1 MTTSALAPAVKP
13 PFWLLAEL
21 TYRCPLHCV
30 FCSNPVDYARHDQE
44 LDTAT
49 WKRVLAEARALGA
62 VQLGFSGGEP
72 LLRDDLEE
80 LVEHARGLGFY
91 TNLIT
96 SGVGLTAVRAQA
108 LKRAGLDHIQL
119 SFQDSSRELNDFISS
134 TRTFDLKSRVAAII
148 KDAGYPMVLNCVMHR
163 FNLPHVGRIVDMAE
177 RMGADF
183 LELANTQY
191 YGWAWHNRAALMPT
205 VDELRDAEAIVMAH
219 RERIASAAG
228 AMKILWVSPDYADAK
243 PKPCMA
249 GWGSVFLVVAPDGLA
264 LPCHSARM
272 LPGLAFPDLR
282 ETSVRSAWF
291 DSDAFNRYRGT
302 GWMNDTCGSCDERE
316 RDHGGCRCQA
326 FLVAGDAAATDPVCR
341 KSEHRGRIDAMLD
354 AAALAAAQRA
364 DSAAAVAPLRFVPGA
379 AKRAGLIFR
388 GDATSL
394 ALSVA
399 ADLPTPSPTREPD
412 LFPASP

>member
-1 MTTSALAPAVKP
+1 MTGGRVVKP
-13 PFWLLAEL
+13 PLWMLAEL

-30 FCSNPVDYARHDQE
+30 FCSNPIDYARHDSE

-80 LVEHARGLGFY
+80 LVAHAHGLGFY

-96 SGVGLTAVRAQA
+96 SGVGLTAKRALA
-108 LKRAGLDHIQL
+108 LKAAGLDHVQL
-119 SFQDSSRELNDFISS
+119 SFQDSTRELNDFITS
-134 TRTFDLKSRVAAII
+134 TRTFELKSRVAAII

-163 FNLPHVGRIVDMAE
+163 FNLPHVGRIVEMAE
-177 RMGADF
+177 RMGADY

-191 YGWAWHNRAALMPT
+191 YGWAWHNRAALIPT
-205 VDELRDAEAIVMAH
+205 VDDLRDAEAIVISH
-219 RERIASAAG
+219 RERIASTTR

-272 LPGLAFPDLR
+272 LPGLAFPNLATASLAD
-282 ETSVRSAWF
+282 AWF
-291 DSDAFNRYRGT
+291 ASDAFNRYRGHA
-302 GWMNDTCGSCDERE
+302 WMNDRCASCDERDK
-316 RDHGGCRCQA
+316 DHAGCRCQA

-341 KSEHRGRIDAMLD
+341 QSDHRDRIDAMLD
-354 AAALAAAQRA
+354 AASTAATQRA
-364 DSAAAVAPLRFVPGA
+364 ASACATAPLRFVPGA
-379 AKRAGLIFR
+379 ASGGGAVFR
-388 GDATSL
+388 GDAMSL
-394 ALSVA
+394 ALSA
-399 ADLPTPSPTREPD
+399 SLRA
-412 LFPASP
+412 ASPEPGSNPP

>member
-1 MTTSALAPAVKP
+1 MTSGVGAKP

-30 FCSNPVDYARHDQE
+30 FCSNPIDYARHDQE

-80 LVEHARGLGFY
+80 LVAHARGLGFY

-96 SGVGLTAVRAQA
+96 SGVGLSASRAHA
-108 LKRAGLDHIQL
+108 LREAGLDHIQL
-119 SFQDSSRELNDFISS
+119 SFQDSTRELNDFISS
-134 TRTFDLKSRVAAII
+134 SRTFELKSRVAAII

-163 FNLPHVGRIVDMAE
+163 FNLPHVGRIIDMAE
-177 RMGADF
+177 RMDADV

-205 VDELRDAEAIVMAH
+205 VDELRDAEAIVMA
-219 RERIASAAG
+219 RRAASDG
-228 AMKILWVSPDYADAK
+228 RMKILWVSPDYADAR

-249 GWGSVFLVVAPDGLA
+249 GWGAVFLVVAPDGVA

-272 LPGLAFPDLR
+272 LPGLEFPNLR
-282 ETSVRSAWF
+282 DTSVRAAWHDSA
-291 DSDAFNRYRGT
+291 AFNAYRGEA
-302 GWMNDTCGSCDERE
+302 WMNDTCGSCDERHA
-316 RDHGGCRCQA
+316 DHAGCRCQA

-341 KSEHRGRIDAMLD
+341 KSEHRDRIDAMLTD
-354 AAALAAAQRA
+354 AGRRAAPT
-364 DSAAAVAPLRFVPGA
+364 APLRFVPGA
-379 AKRAGLIFR
+379 TKGGGLVFR
-388 GDATSL
+388 GDAMSL
-394 ALSVA
+394 ALSEPVA
-399 ADLPTPSPTREPD
+399 ARAGPR
-412 LFPASP
+412 ARV

>member
-1 MTTSALAPAVKP
+1 MNAAAGVKP

-49 WKRVLAEARALGA
+49 WKRVLGEARALGA

-72 LLRDDLEE
+72 LLRTDLEE
-80 LVEHARGLGFY
+80 LVAHARGLGFY

-96 SGVGLTAVRAQA
+96 SGVGLTAERARA
-108 LKRAGLDHIQL
+108 LKQAGLDHVQL
-119 SFQDSSRELNDFISS
+119 SFQDSTKELNDFISS

-163 FNLPHVGRIVDMAE
+163 FNLPHVGRIIDMAE

-219 RERIASAAG
+219 RAASNDR
-228 AMKILWVSPDYADAK
+228 MKILWVSPDYADAE

-249 GWGSVFLVVAPDGLA
+249 GWGAVFLVVAPDGVA

-272 LPGLAFPDLR
+272 LPGLDFPSLR
-282 ETSVRSAWF
+282 DTSVREAWF
-291 DSDAFNRYRGT
+291 DSAAFNAYRGDA
-302 GWMNDTCGSCDERE
+302 WMNDTCGSCDERHA
-316 RDHGGCRCQA
+316 DHAGCRCQA
-326 FLVAGDAAATDPVCR
+326 YLVTGDAAATDPVCR
-341 KSEHRGRIDAMLD
+341 KSAHRDRIDTMLAD
-354 AAALAAAQRA
+354 ATIRVAPT
-364 DSAAAVAPLRFVPGA
+364 APLRFVPGA
-379 AKRAGLIFR
+379 AHGAGLVFR
-388 GDATSL
+388 GDAMSRSLSEPVAACDPSL
-394 ALSVA
+394 AVS
-399 ADLPTPSPTREPD
+399 
-412 LFPASP
+412 

>member
-1 MTTSALAPAVKP
+1 MTSSGAVKP
-13 PFWLLAEL
+13 PFWMLAEL

-30 FCSNPVDYARHDQE
+30 FCSNPIDYARHDQE
-44 LDTAT
+44 LDTGT
-49 WKRVLAEARALGA
+49 WKRVLAQARALGA

-80 LVEHARGLGFY
+80 LVGHARGLGFY

-96 SGVGLTAVRAQA
+96 SGIGLTAKRAHA
-108 LKRAGLDHIQL
+108 LKAAGLDHVQL
-119 SFQDSSRELNDFISS
+119 SFQDSTRELNDFITS

-163 FNLPHVGRIVDMAE
+163 FNLPHVGRIVEMAE
-177 RMGADF
+177 RMGADY

-205 VDELRDAEAIVMAH
+205 IGELRDAEAIVIAH
-219 RERIASAAG
+219 RARIATTTS

-272 LPGLAFPDLR
+272 LPGLDFPNLA
-282 ETSVRSAWF
+282 TSSIRDAWF
-291 DSDAFNRYRGT
+291 DSDAFNRYRAHE
-302 GWMNDTCGSCDERE
+302 WMNDTCGTCDERNK
-316 RDHGGCRCQA
+316 DHAGCRCQA
-326 FLVAGDAAATDPVCR
+326 FLVTGHAAATDPVCR
-341 KSEHRGRIDAMLD
+341 KSEHRDRIDAMLD
-354 AAALAAAQRA
+354 AATTQRSA
-364 DSAAAVAPLRFVPGA
+364 NASAAAPLRFVPGA
-379 AKRAGLIFR
+379 AGGAGLVFR
-388 GDATSL
+388 GDMMSL
-394 ALSVA
+394 ALSA
-399 ADLPTPSPTREPD
+399 PARATPAE
-412 LFPASP
+412 PASNTP

>member
-1 MTTSALAPAVKP
+1 MSASAAVKP

-30 FCSNPVDYARHDQE
+30 FCSNPIDYARHDQE
-44 LDTAT
+44 LDTVT

-96 SGVGLTAVRAQA
+96 SGVGLTATRAQA

-119 SFQDSSRELNDFISS
+119 SFQDSTRELNDFISS
-134 TRTFDLKSRVAAII
+134 TRTFELKSRVAAII

-219 RERIASAAG
+219 RERIASTAG
-228 AMKILWVSPDYADAK
+228 ALKILWVSPDYADAK

-249 GWGSVFLVVAPDGLA
+249 GWGAVFLVVAPDGVA

-272 LPGLAFPDLR
+272 LPGLEFPSLR
-282 ETSVRSAWF
+282 DTSVREAWF

-302 GWMNDTCGSCDERE
+302 GWMNDTCGSCDERDS
-316 RDHGGCRCQA
+316 DHGGCRCQA
-326 FLVAGDAAATDPVCR
+326 FLVTGDAAATDPVCR

-354 AAALAAAQRA
+354 AASLAAAQRA
-364 DSAAAVAPLRFVPGA
+364 QAPAAPLRFVPGA
-379 AKRAGLIFR
+379 AKGGGLVFR
-388 GDATSL
+388 GDAASL
-394 ALSVA
+394 ALSGA
-399 ADLPTPSPTREPD
+399 ALGQ
-412 LFPASP
+412 PAHAVLADD